1 MPTAGLSAIKAAGG
15 WIDGTAVVSSFILWA
30 DIGLLG
36 ARRFLVCD
44 QGLGTIA
51 GLPPS
56 FASDVFPAQDPALA
70 KEVVGV
76 SHRDLKRVQELVE
89 RQPALARGAIDW
101 GFGDWEACIDAA
113 SHTGNKAIAEFLLAN
128 GARPTMFSA
137 AMMGQLDV
145 VKAFIAARPGVQR
158 NLGPHRLTL
167 MWHAKQGGPDAA
179 AVVQYLTAVGDAD
192 VPPPTSPLALPDRD
206 ALVGK
211 YKYGLGPR
219 DHFTIEVRTDMLKR
233 EQLTIE
239 RAGAPSRQS
248 LYHVGNL
255 VFFPTGVPSTQIAFA
270 KEGAKITQLIV
281 ADPNV
286 MLTARRE

>member
-1 MPTAGLSAIKAAGG
+1 MAQRWSRRSFFGLTSGVSALG
-15 WIDGTAVVSSFILWA
+15 VS
-30 DIGLLG
+30 LLTTRAWG
-36 ARRFLVCD
+36 QSPASS
-44 QGLGTIA
+44 
-51 GLPPS
+51 PS
-56 FASDVFPAQDPALA
+56 VASDVFPAQDPALVREA
-70 KEVVGV
+70 VGV
-76 SHRDLKRVQELVE
+76 SHRDLKRLQELVE
-89 RQPALARGAIDW
+89 RQPALARVAIDW
-101 GFGDWEACIDAA
+101 GFGDWESCIDAA
-113 SHTGNKAIAEFLLAN
+113 SHTGNKPIADFLLGN

-158 NLGPHRLTL
+158 NLGPHGLTL

-192 VPPPTSPLALPDRD
+192 VPPPTLPLALPERD

-211 YKYGLGPR
+211 YTYGSGPR
-219 DHFTIEVRTDMLKR
+219 DYFTIEVRRDMLGR

-239 RAGAPSRQS
+239 RSGAPSRQN

-255 VFFPTGVPSTQIAFA
+255 VFFPTGVPSAKIAFA
-270 KEGAKITQLIV
+270 KEGAKVTRLTV